1 MLVLVVVLLAIWLI
15 LAVIGFTVKG
25 LVWLA
30 IIAIIL
36 FVATAVIGFI
46 RRNITR
52 SRRSSA
58 SGG

>member
-15 LAVIGFTVKG
+15 LAVIGFTIEG
-25 LVWLA
+25 FVWLA

-36 FVATAVIGFI
+36 FVATAVIGVI

-52 SRRSSA
+52 SRR
-58 SGG
+58 